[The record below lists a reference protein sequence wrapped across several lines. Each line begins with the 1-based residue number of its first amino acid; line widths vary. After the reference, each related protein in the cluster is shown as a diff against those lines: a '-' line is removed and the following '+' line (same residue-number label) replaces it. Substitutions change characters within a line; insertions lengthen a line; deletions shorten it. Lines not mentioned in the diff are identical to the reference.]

1 MLAEER
7 ASAQAAAAEAASRL
21 EDAGWAATE
30 ERRQLQQRIMLLEQ
44 SLAEAAAV
52 QEDLATRLQVNLRHM
67 KKKNHCIF

>member
-1 MLAEER
+1 MVAEER

-30 ERRQLQQRIMLLEQ
+30 ERRQLQLQIMLLEQ